1 MTSLRLYF
9 ILLFS
14 LLSVISV
21 SQQYNIRQYS
31 LEEGLPQSEVNAMA
45 EDQFGYL
52 WLGTNG
58 GGLCRFNGRTFEVF
72 TKQDGLNDNII
83 FGLFFDHRYN
93 LWIATSKGV
102 MRYDGRKFHQV
113 LQSDTL
119 TIRNDVTVCEYPAGT
134 IWVHLTTTSDVRMV
148 VRITGNK
155 IEKLSEIFPDLPKN
169 TEIINI
175 HSLQHRGLLLGTS
188 KGVYHIAN
196 NQLKPLISERK
207 MEQSGYRILLP
218 RLSDRNNN
226 LYLVGYRS
234 NSPANLLKMN
244 NMQQLE
250 TIHLPEEISPGRI
263 GRGFE
268 DRNGGLWFPVIGTG
282 AINYQNNQWKVF
294 TENNGL
300 PNSFVNRVTQD
311 QEGNIWLATLGGGL
325 LRYNGDMFVTFD
337 EQSGLPDNI
346 VRQIFQTLKG
356 DIYIIDSKG
365 GLSRFDGN
373 KIHQINDPSLQTA
386 RTITRFAEIS
396 PGRVVAATLNGLYW
410 FDGKRFT
417 PANKYF
423 GLDDQV
429 PCLGIVKE
437 RDNIWIS
444 IYGGGIIKRTGNV
457 NQTFNTKNSKIIS
470 DHITTLF
477 ADSKGRMWMGSQ
489 NGASC
494 LENNTF
500 TNYLEGTELLASW
513 VVQFAEDKAGN
524 TWMASYPGGL
534 VQVTDKG
541 IFHLNKSNGLSSD
554 MPYSII
560 ADNEGNLYAGMQN
573 GIDKISLDA
582 AGAIISIV
590 NFDKYDGFTGIENN
604 SAANLL
610 DADGNLWFGTI
621 KGAIRFN
628 PGEKR
633 INHMVPP
640 VFLRKIFINHQ
651 ETKWSQSTSF
661 ASYDSLSTW
670 FNLPQNLKLKHRINH
685 IGFAFDALCFSAPE
699 KVQYQ
704 WRLEPIETEWTP
716 ANTSDFSSYPS
727 LPPGNYTLYVRAA
740 NNNGI
745 WNEEG
750 ITYPFTISPAWFQTL
765 WFKIFILIVS
775 ALVISLLILQWNH
788 RNKRHKMELE
798 MLVTRKTTEIQKQK
812 QVIENK
818 NQQLEQQQQRLI
830 DQQQS
835 ITNAYK
841 DLERLTEIG
850 KAVTANLSAERIFE
864 LVYNAVGKV
873 MQVDLFGFALKNN
886 LEKTLEYE
894 HAILLGER
902 LPFIRFALDDQRQL
916 SVRSL
921 TENKEVVVQQRNEN
935 ESNQKLS
942 REETTT
948 QSAIYIPLRTSG
960 NPFGVVTVQSLQKD
974 AYTEYHINFVR
985 NIANYTSI
993 ALENAEAFEKL
1004 ANQQHI
1010 LEDANKNMLV
1020 QKEELIQQK
1029 ALTEQLN
1036 TKNEVLLNS
1045 VCSQI
1050 KEPLSD
1056 WLKHTSALNEELL
1069 QLPEAHREIIGKMV
1083 DAMKRIEAMIH

>member
-1 MTSLRLYF
+1 MTLFRLY
-9 ILLFS
+9 ICLLFC
-14 LLSVISV
+14 LYSVTSV

-31 LEEGLPQSEVNAMA
+31 LEEGLPQSEVNAIA

-58 GGLCRFNGRTFEVF
+58 GGLCRFNGRTFEIF

-83 FGLFFDHRYN
+83 FGLFFDHRYD
-93 LWIATSKGV
+93 LWITTSKGV
-102 MRYDGRKFHQV
+102 MRYDGKEFHRV
-113 LQSDTL
+113 FQSDTL
-119 TIRNDVTVCEYPAGT
+119 TIRNDVALCEYPAGT
-134 IWVHLTTTSDVRMV
+134 IWAHLTTTNDLRMV
-148 VRITGNK
+148 LRIKDSKT
-155 IEKLSEIFPDLPKN
+155 EKLSDIFPEFNKKA
-169 TEIINI
+169 EIINM
-175 HSLQHRGLLLGTS
+175 HSLQHRGLLLGTT
-188 KGVYHIAN
+188 KGVYHITN
-196 NQLKPLISERK
+196 NQLKPLVDERK
-207 MEQSGYRILLP
+207 MEQAGYRILLP

-226 LYLVGYRS
+226 LYFVGYR
-234 NSPANLLKMN
+234 NNAPATLLKMN
-244 NMQQLE
+244 TQQQLE
-250 TIHLPEEISPGRI
+250 KIQLPEEISPGRI
-263 GRGFE
+263 GRGYE
-268 DRNGGLWFPVIGTG
+268 DRNGSLWFPVVGTG
-282 AINYQNNQWKVF
+282 VINLQNNQWKVF

-300 PNSFVNRVTQD
+300 PNSFVNRVIQD

-325 LRYNGDMFVTFD
+325 LRYNGDMFVSFD
-337 EQSGLPDNI
+337 EQSGLRNNI
-346 VRQIFQTLKG
+346 VRQIFQTSKG
-356 DIYIIDSKG
+356 DIYITDSKG
-365 GLSRFDGN
+365 GLSHFDGK
-373 KIHQINDPSLQTA
+373 KIQELTDPSLQKA
-386 RTITRFAEIS
+386 KMITNFVEIS
-396 PGRVVAATLNGLYW
+396 PGRVLAATLSGLYW
-410 FDGKRFT
+410 FDGKKLT
-417 PANKYF
+417 SASKEF
-423 GLDDQV
+423 GLEEHA
-429 PCLGIVKE
+429 PCLGILKE

-444 IYGGGIIKRTGNV
+444 IYGNGVIKRTK
-457 NQTFNTKNSKIIS
+457 NQNQSFNTSNSEIIS
-470 DHITTLF
+470 DHINTLF
-477 ADSKGRMWMGSQ
+477 ADSKGRIWMGSQ

-494 LENNTF
+494 FENEKFKNF
-500 TNYLEGTELLASW
+500 LEGTELLAPW

-524 TWMASYPGGL
+524 TWMATYPGGL
-534 VQVTDKG
+534 VQVSGKG

-573 GIDKISLDA
+573 GIDKITLDA
-582 AGAIISIV
+582 TGNVVSIV

-604 SAANLL
+604 SGANLL
-610 DADGNLWFGTI
+610 DAAGNLWFGTI

-651 ETKWSQSTSF
+651 ETKWSQAMSL

-670 FNLPQNLKLKHRINH
+670 FNLPQNLRLKRKVNH

-704 WRLEPIETEWTP
+704 WRLDPIETEWTP

-727 LPPGNYTLYVRAA
+727 LPPGNYTLYVKAA

-750 ITYPFTISPAWFQTL
+750 FAYAFTITPAWYQTL
-765 WFKIFILIVS
+765 WFKFFVLLFLG
-775 ALVISLLILQWNH
+775 LVISLLILQWNH

-818 NQQLEQQQQRLI
+818 NQQLEQQQQKLI

-873 MQVDLFGFALKNN
+873 MQADLFGFALKNEP
-886 LEKTLEYE
+886 EKTLEYE
-894 HAILLGER
+894 HAILMGER
-902 LPFIRFALDDQRQL
+902 LPFIRFALDDKRQL
-916 SVRSL
+916 SVKCL
-921 TENKEVVVQQRNEN
+921 TENKEVVVQQRIEN
-935 ESNQKLS
+935 EGTQKIS

-960 NPFGVVTVQSLQKD
+960 NPFGVVTVQSLQQD

-1010 LEDANKNMLV
+1010 LEEANKNMLV
-1020 QKEELIQQK
+1020 QKEELIHQQ

-1036 TKNEVLLNS
+1036 NKNEILLNS

-1050 KEPLSD
+1050 KEPLAV
-1056 WLKHTSALNEELL
+1056 WLKNASALNEELL
-1069 QLPEAHREIIGKMV
+1069 HLPDSHREIIVNMV
-1083 DAMKRIEAMIH
+1083 DALKKIEEMIH